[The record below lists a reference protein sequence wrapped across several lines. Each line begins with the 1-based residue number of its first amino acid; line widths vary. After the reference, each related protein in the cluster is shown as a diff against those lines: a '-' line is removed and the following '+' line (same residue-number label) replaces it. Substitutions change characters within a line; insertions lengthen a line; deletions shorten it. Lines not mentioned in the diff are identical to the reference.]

1 MYVLPSQIFTPSYHL
16 LCNTLAPSCSSYL
29 FVSHTQWFFSPL
41 PLHQQPS
48 YGAECH
54 IVINIHV
61 HAVFPFLLQVYGN
74 MSTCLPVPNPPW
86 CRNSSRDKE
95 RRPLSGTLG
104 WYNDWKGS
112 KNPSATAWICCGYHF
127 WAGMAFVSEA
137 HWLSLNNEATKE
149 KAWVINEFKTQFAL
163 HCNIVCVL
171 NSQSCW
177 YTFKIATLLN

>member
-1 MYVLPSQIFTPSYHL
+1 MYYLHKYSHLATTCYAALWLHRVLHT
-16 LCNTLAPSCSSYL
+16 
-29 FVSHTQWFFSPL
+29 HTQWFFSPL

-54 IVINIHV
+54 IVINTHV
-61 HAVFPFLLQVYGN
+61 HAVLPFLLQVYGN

-86 CRNSSRDKE
+86 CRNSSRDEE

-127 WAGMAFVSEA
+127 WAGMAFISEA
-137 HWLSLNNEATKE
+137 HWLSLSNEATKE
-149 KAWVINEFKTQFAL
+149 KAWVINEFKTQFAW
-163 HCNIVCVL
+163 HCSSVCVL
-171 NSQSCW
+171 NTQSC
-177 YTFKIATLLN
+177 